1 MSARDPVAMILAG
14 LDGPVAPRPE
24 FADALLARL
33 LEELG
38 EGEAPAGRPWRA
50 AFRPPR
56 ILPSARPRLRLA
68 LIVIALLL
76 LLAGVATGTYFGVKT
91 WISSGPRGVQVTS
104 DFRLV
109 ELVRGVE
116 YGRITLA
123 PNGDELYSIS
133 IPTATRQTN
142 PQPDLRRAAIVQ
154 VSGLRSERVRSDAV
168 LRLAD
173 LKQDPT
179 LWDPGTDLAGV
190 VVPEIFAVPEFGPK
204 PSIASNGDLAFVA
217 SVSPATTLSGFFK
230 SGAKSTSLLVRHRDG
245 SVEKVLTV
253 RELVDAGLL
262 NPAAAGQANM
272 LFAPAFSAPDR
283 LFLYVNDEP
292 GRNRFRNFYEV
303 VDPNRDGDWSDREI
317 TPLELPA
324 FLGFGDR
331 PVTDPESAWY
341 VKLLTPEHSLA
352 GEDRSR
358 SFLLLVTRFGAGEN
372 RVYRVS
378 DANRDGDAL
387 DQGEL
392 QLLFSGRPGPHAEF
406 EAVLA
411 PRIVV
416 RDGKIALREL
426 LLGGFTTPTRVS
438 RVTETGEVIDIARA
452 FFRIEDVAADAEGNV
467 YVLAAA
473 PDATVPTLYK
483 LQPVSEGTTQE
494 HPAQTSTTP
503 PASAEAQPLGALRLA
518 VTRTTGPLGG
528 PYRRKIFFMQAD
540 GRRLGTLVSGGYPS
554 LGPQSP
560 SGKWIVYWSDREIP
574 NEPFTYVANV
584 STGSSKRLARKYLQ
598 AHCWR
603 SDDTVLLDDYSPER
617 GSMLVLSGVRTGT
630 QRIVL
635 RRAGLHAVPP
645 CSASG
650 RFLLLTNRA
659 RRTLE
664 LLDIRTGDRRRLR
677 TPLAGRRYYNEAQLS
692 PDGQRVAY
700 TVDRLRTIS
709 GRTTGVPG
717 GVAYVHDLT
726 TGRTRVVQRAKG
738 QRIYFLWSPSGDR
751 LLLRSTRHRRC
762 TKAERGGEGCQAW
775 SLFLVDVERGTSKP
789 LVANAPHYPD
799 HLWAPDGK
807 AFAYSTGRTVYVV
820 PLRGL
825 AQKFGHTAGYGL
837 FGWSPDG
844 HELGLVRAA
853 NRARIAIL
861 NTRTGAIR
869 TILREK
875 RRDAALE
882 VTWLR

>member
-1 MSARDPVAMILAG
+1 
-14 LDGPVAPRPE
+14 
-24 FADALLARL
+24 
-33 LEELG
+33 
-38 EGEAPAGRPWRA
+38 
-50 AFRPPR
+50 
-56 ILPSARPRLRLA
+56 
-68 LIVIALLL
+68 
-76 LLAGVATGTYFGVKT
+76 
-91 WISSGPRGVQVTS
+91 
-104 DFRLV
+104 
-109 ELVRGVE
+109 
-116 YGRITLA
+116 
-123 PNGDELYSIS
+123 
-133 IPTATRQTN
+133 
-142 PQPDLRRAAIVQ
+142 
-154 VSGLRSERVRSDAV
+154 
-168 LRLAD
+168 
-173 LKQDPT
+173 
-179 LWDPGTDLAGV
+179 
-190 VVPEIFAVPEFGPK
+190 
-204 PSIASNGDLAFVA
+204 
-217 SVSPATTLSGFFK
+217 
-230 SGAKSTSLLVRHRDG
+230 
-245 SVEKVLTV
+245 
-253 RELVDAGLL
+253 
-262 NPAAAGQANM
+262 
-272 LFAPAFSAPDR
+272 
-283 LFLYVNDEP
+283 
-292 GRNRFRNFYEV
+292 
-303 VDPNRDGDWSDREI
+303 
-317 TPLELPA
+317 
-324 FLGFGDR
+324 
-331 PVTDPESAWY
+331 
-341 VKLLTPEHSLA
+341 
-352 GEDRSR
+352 
-358 SFLLLVTRFGAGEN
+358 
-372 RVYRVS
+372 
-378 DANRDGDAL
+378 
-387 DQGEL
+387 
-392 QLLFSGRPGPHAEF
+392 
-406 EAVLA
+406 
-411 PRIVV
+411 
-416 RDGKIALREL
+416 
-426 LLGGFTTPTRVS
+426 
-438 RVTETGEVIDIARA
+438 
-452 FFRIEDVAADAEGNV
+452 
-467 YVLAAA
+467 
-473 PDATVPTLYK
+473 
-483 LQPVSEGTTQE
+483 
-494 HPAQTSTTP
+494 
-503 PASAEAQPLGALRLA
+503 
-518 VTRTTGPLGG
+518 
-528 PYRRKIFFMQAD
+528 MQAD

-635 RRAGLHAVPP
+635 RRAGLHVVPP

-650 RFLLLTNRA
+650 RFLLLTNRV
-659 RRTLE
+659 RTTLE

-751 LLLRSTRHRRC
+751 LLLRSTRHRRS